1 MTLSLAVQVLWR
13 MAIKEMIA
21 SRHEK
26 IEPEHIFEAATRGK
40 DFAGNQALEELR
52 GRGVDVEAL
61 DAELRTGPASLEK
74 AGVSPAKMRRAVRE
88 KLGKGA
94 FEWASQGE
102 GVVHRSDRTKRVF
115 DEAEKIAATINESSV
130 TARSLFAALIAEDDS
145 TVCAVIREAGADMA
159 KIREDVVQ
167 RGEGRPVAQ
176 AAKADDS
183 EDVQSDSLLERFGR
197 DLTAEARAGK
207 LPPVIGRR
215 KEILQVIQTLARSK
229 KNNPLLIGEPGVGK
243 TAIVEALAQR
253 IAQGK
258 DGHVLKGKRLIELNV
273 GALVAGTKY
282 RGEFEERVKK
292 LLEEVKAAPD
302 LIVFIDEIHMLI
314 GAGDRK
320 GGMDAANL
328 LKPALAR
335 GDFTCIGATTLAE
348 CRTCIEKDPALERR
362 FEKII
367 VQEPSRDETLQ
378 ILEGLRSR
386 FEKHHEVRIAGAA
399 LAAAVDLS
407 IRFDADHRLPDK
419 AIDLI
424 DRACAQLCIPCL
436 SLQGDKLDVGGG
448 EVSPKDVVAVLSEKT
463 GIPAE
468 LIAGELRIDATSK
481 LTGLRERLSGRVIGQ
496 EDAIRRVCERLMLA
510 QAALVERRG
519 PLGVF
524 LFMGPS
530 GVGKTELARALADE
544 LFGSEKAMIR
554 LDMSE
559 YMEQHNVA
567 RLIGSPP
574 GYVGHDEE
582 GQLTGCLRTTPYAI
596 VLLDEIEKAHPRVAD
611 LFLQVFDD
619 GRVTD
624 AKGRTVDAKN
634 AIFIM
639 TSNLGA
645 QQSFKHKQMGF
656 NAVTSPDAAEATARD
671 NEELKKHFKP
681 ELINRIDEVILFKQL
696 DVQAVEQIA
705 EKRMRALALSLKDRH
720 GLTLTYDKAVI
731 EALCAQG
738 FNTEFGARELNRT
751 IQRLIEIPAAALL
764 AAQVTPDVNCMRC
777 VLENKNIVVRFASI

>member
-13 MAIKEMIA
+13 MAIKEAIA
-21 SRHEK
+21 SRQEK
-26 IEPEHIFEAATRGK
+26 IEPEHLFEAATRGK
-40 DFAGNQALEELR
+40 DFTGNQALEELR

-61 DAELRTGPASLEK
+61 AAELRVGPAALEK
-74 AGVSPAKMRRAVRE
+74 AGLSPAKMRRAVRD
-88 KLGKGA
+88 KLAKGA
-94 FEWASQGE
+94 FEWDSQGD

-115 DEAEKIAATINESSV
+115 DEAEKIAATLNDSSV
-130 TARSLFAALIAEDDS
+130 TVRSLFAALIADDAS
-145 TVCAVIREAGADMA
+145 TICAVLREAGADMVN
-159 KIREDVVQ
+159 IRVEVAQ
-167 RGEGRPVAQ
+167 RAEGRHVAE
-176 AAKADDS
+176 AAKAEDS
-183 EDVQSDSLLERFGR
+183 ADVQSGSLLERFGR
-197 DLTAEARAGK
+197 DLSAEARAGK
-207 LPPVIGRR
+207 LPLVIGRR

-243 TAIVEALAQR
+243 SAIVEALAYR

-348 CRTCIEKDPALERR
+348 CRTYIEKDPALERR

-367 VQEPSRDETLQ
+367 VQEPNRDDTVQ
-378 ILEGLRSR
+378 ILEGLRAR
-386 FEKHHEVRIAGAA
+386 FEKHHGVTIAGAA
-399 LAAAVDLS
+399 LEAAVDLS

-436 SLQGDKLDVGGG
+436 SIQSDKLAVGGG

-468 LIAGELRIDATSK
+468 LIAGELRIDAKSK
-481 LTGLRERLSGRVIGQ
+481 LMGLRERLSERVIGQ
-496 EDAIRRVCERLMLA
+496 DDAIRRVCDRLMLA

-519 PLGVF
+519 PIGVF

-559 YMEQHNVA
+559 YMDQHNVA

-582 GQLTGCLRTTPYAI
+582 GQLTGCLRTTPYTI

-634 AIFIM
+634 AVFIM

-645 QQSFKHKQMGF
+645 QPSVKHKQMGF
-656 NAVTSPDAAEATARD
+656 NAVAAPDVAKAPARD
-671 NEELKKHFKP
+671 NDELKKHFRP
-681 ELINRIDEVILFKQL
+681 ELINRIDEVIVFDQL
-696 DVQAVEQIA
+696 DVRAVERIA
-705 EKRMRALALSLKDRH
+705 EIRMGSLALSLKDKH
-720 GLTLTYDKAVI
+720 GVTLTYDKAVI
-731 EALCAQG
+731 EALCSAG
-738 FNTEFGARELNRT
+738 FDAEFGARELSRA
-751 IQRLIEIPAAALL
+751 IQRLIEVPLTGLL
-764 AAQVTPDVNCMRC
+764 ADQSAPASCCVRC
-777 VLENKNIVVRFASI
+777 VVERGGIVVRLG